1 MRLPILTSALA
12 LIAAAPTLAETSFNR
27 VASFPTTAN
36 MADGEDRSRPTS
48 AEIIA
53 VTEDGLTAI
62 YSDSPLGAIG
72 LVDLT
77 DARAPKPLGSIS
89 MDGEPTT
96 TVIIGGTAFVGVNTS
111 ASFTEPSGALRT
123 VDITRKTVTDSCDL
137 GGQPDSVARAPDG
150 SFIAVAIENERDEEV
165 NDGDLPQMP
174 AGFVVKLPVKDG
186 AVDCAA
192 KQVIAMTGL
201 AEIAGDDPEPEF
213 LDINGLGEIVVTLQ
227 ENNHIVVIEADGAV
241 ASHFS
246 AGSVDLTGIDT
257 KTDGRVDPTGD
268 QPGRAREPDAVKW
281 IDDSHFATA
290 NEGDWKG
297 GSRGFTIWA
306 KDGSVVY
313 DSGNSFEAAIT
324 AIGHYP
330 EKRSKSK
337 GVEPEGLAFARFGDQ
352 PLLFVASERG
362 SVVGVYDVTD
372 PAAPELL
379 QLLPS
384 GIGPEGLVAI
394 PSRNL
399 FVTANETD
407 LGADGAAR
415 AHVMVYERQDGA
427 PTYPHLI
434 ADQGIT
440 WGALSGLTADP
451 EKPGLLYAVT
461 DSAYDMNPQI
471 LTIDAT
477 AKPARI
483 TGAMTVTRNGQPA
496 QKLDLE
502 GITTDGKGGFW
513 LATEGNSAKLFPHGI
528 LNVNAKGE
536 IKAEIGL
543 PAEWLKG
550 ETRFGLEGIARDGDM
565 LWMAVQREW
574 ADDAKG
580 HVKLMRFDT
589 SAKDDAWTAI
599 AYPLEPKGDGW
610 IGLSEIQIAGG
621 TAYVIERDN
630 LVGDLAKLK
639 AIYTVDLAAVT
650 PAKPGEP
657 LPVVSKTLLRDLIPD
672 LKATGGY
679 VLDKVE
685 GFAIDAAGEGW
696 VVTDND
702 GVDDHSGETMFWS
715 IGPVTK

>member
-1 MRLPILTSALA
+1 MRPMLLTSALA
-12 LIAAAPTLAETSFNR
+12 LIAANPALAEMAFNR
-27 VASFPTTAN
+27 VASFPTVAN
-36 MADGEDRSRPTS
+36 MAEGEDKARATS

-53 VTEDGLTAI
+53 VTEDGMTAI

-77 DARAPKPLGSIS
+77 DPKAPKPLGNIA
-89 MDGEPTT
+89 MEGEPTT
-96 TVIIGGTAFVGVNTS
+96 TVIIGGKAFVGVNTS
-111 ASFTEPSGALRT
+111 ASFTEPSGVLRT
-123 VDITRKTVTDSCDL
+123 VDIAGKIVTDSCDL

-150 SFIAVAIENERDEEV
+150 SFIAVAIENERDEDV
-165 NDGDLPQMP
+165 NDGDLPQAP

-201 AEIAGDDPEPEF
+201 AEVAGDDPEPEF
-213 LDINGLGEIVVTLQ
+213 LDINDAGEIVVTLQ
-227 ENNHIVVIEADGAV
+227 ENNHIVVIGADGAV

-246 AGSVDLTGIDT
+246 AGAVDLTGVDT
-257 KTDGRVDPTGD
+257 KTDGRIDPTGD

-281 IDDSHFATA
+281 IDADHFATA

-306 KDGSVVY
+306 KDGTVVFE
-313 DSGNSFEAAIT
+313 SGASFEQAIA

-330 EKRSKSK
+330 EKRSKAK
-337 GVEPEGLAFARFGDQ
+337 GVEPEGLAFAKFGDQ

-372 PAAPELL
+372 PAAPKLL

-394 PSRNL
+394 PARDL

-407 LGADGAAR
+407 LGEDGGAR
-415 AHVMVYERQDGA
+415 AHVMVFQRAEGA
-427 PTYPHLI
+427 AAYPQI
-434 ADQGIT
+434 VAEGGIT

-451 EKPGLLYAVT
+451 EKPGILYAVT

-483 TGAMTVTRNGQPA
+483 TAAMTVTRNGQPA

-513 LATEGNSAKLFPHGI
+513 LASEGNSAKLFPHGI
-528 LNVNAKGE
+528 LNVNDKGE
-536 IKAEIGL
+536 IKKEIGL
-543 PAEWLKG
+543 PADWLKG
-550 ETRFGLEGIARDGDM
+550 ETRFGLEGIARDGDI

-574 ADDAKG
+574 GDDAKG
-580 HVKLMRFDT
+580 QVKLMRFDT
-589 SAKDDAWTAI
+589 KAEDDAWTAV

-610 IGLSEIQIAGG
+610 IGLSEIQVAGG
-621 TAYVIERDN
+621 KAYVIERDN

-639 AIYTVDLAAVT
+639 AIYAVDLAAVT
-650 PAKPGEP
+650 LAKPGEA
-657 LPVVSKTLLRDLIPD
+657 LPVVAKTLVRDLIPD

-685 GFAIDAAGEGW
+685 GFAIDAAGTGW

-702 GVDDHSGETMFWS
+702 GVDDHSGETVFWS
-715 IGPVTK
+715 IGTVAP

>member
-1 MRLPILTSALA
+1 MRLTLFSSVIA
-12 LIAAAPTLAETSFNR
+12 LIAAAPALAAPAFNR
-27 VASFPTTAN
+27 IASFPTVAN
-36 MADGEDRSRPTS
+36 MAAGEDTARETS

-72 LVDLT
+72 LIDLT
-77 DARAPKPLGSIS
+77 DARAPKPLGNIA

-96 TVIIGGTAFVGVNTS
+96 TVIIGGKAFVGVNTS
-111 ASFTEPSGALRT
+111 KSFTEPSGALRT
-123 VDITRKTVTDSCDL
+123 VDIAGKTVTDSCDL

-150 SFIAVAIENERDEEV
+150 SFIAVAIENERDEDV

-201 AEIAGDDPEPEF
+201 AEVAGDDPEPEF
-213 LDINGLGEIVVTLQ
+213 LDINDAGEIVVTLQ
-227 ENNHIVVIEADGAV
+227 ENNHIVVIGADGAV

-246 AGSVDLTGIDT
+246 AGAVDLDKVDAKTNGVIDRSGEQ
-257 KTDGRVDPTGD
+257 KGRV
-268 QPGRAREPDAVKW
+268 REPDAVKW
-281 IDDSHFATA
+281 IDDTHFAAA

-297 GSRGFTIWA
+297 GSRGFTIWN
-306 KDGSVVY
+306 KDGTVVFE
-313 DSGNSFEAAIT
+313 SGSSFEAAIA

-337 GVEPEGLAFARFGDQ
+337 GVEPEGLAFAKFGET

-372 PAAPELL
+372 PAAPKLT

-407 LGADGAAR
+407 LGADGGAR
-415 AHVMVYERQDGA
+415 SHVMVFERAEGEA
-427 PTYPHLI
+427 VYPHLVAEGDI
-434 ADQGIT
+434 A
-440 WGALSGLTADP
+440 WGALSGLTADL
-451 EKPGLLYAVT
+451 EKPGILYAVT
-461 DSAYDMNPQI
+461 DSAYEMNPQI

-483 TGAMTVTRNGQPA
+483 TTALTVTRHGQPA

-502 GITTDGKGGFW
+502 GITTDGDGGFW
-513 LATEGNSAKLFPHGI
+513 LATEGNSAKLFAHGI

-536 IKAEIGL
+536 IKKEIGL
-543 PAEWLKG
+543 PPELLSG
-550 ETRFGLEGIARDGDM
+550 ETRFGFEGIARDGDA
-565 LWMAVQREW
+565 LWIAVQREW
-574 ADDAKG
+574 GDDTKG
-580 HVKLMRFDT
+580 QVKLLRYDLT
-589 SAKDDAWTAI
+589 AEKDNWTAV

-610 IGLSEIQIAGG
+610 IGVSEIQVKDGKAL
-621 TAYVIERDN
+621 VIERDN
-630 LVGDLAKLK
+630 LVGDLAKVK
-639 AIYTVDLAAVT
+639 AIYAVDLTAVT
-650 PAKPGEP
+650 PAALGTP
-657 LPVVSKTLLRDLIPD
+657 LPVVTKTLLRDLIPD
-672 LKATGGY
+672 LKSTGGY

-715 IGPVTK
+715 IGKLDQ